1 MNNKIK
7 ILLTLLFFPFLSF
20 SQVKLE
26 VKAEK
31 TNLKIGEVI
40 QVTYIFNEEGS
51 NFTPPNFNGFNKG
64 GSYVS
69 SNEEYINGDYA
80 IQQVYTYVI
89 QAAKAGKLVLSPATI
104 KFNGKN

>member
-7 ILLTLLFFPFLSF
+7 IILTLLLFPFLSF

-31 TNLKIGEVI
+31 TNLKIGEVM
-40 QVTYIFNEEGS
+40 QVNYVFNEEGTY
-51 NFTPPNFNGFNKG
+51 FTPPSFSGFNKG

-69 SNEEYINGDYA
+69 S
-80 IQQVYTYVI
+80 
-89 QAAKAGKLVLSPATI
+89 S
-104 KFNGKN
+104 